1 VLWYN
6 FCNFEGLKK
15 NKKMKKLLIVIVA
28 ISLSLGL
35 KAQDSGQSS
44 PEINFDKL
52 VHDFGKVMQGDKT
65 EYEFVFKNTGKVPL
79 IISDVK
85 SSCGCT
91 VPEWPRN
98 PIMPGGSATIKV
110 KYNSN
115 IIGAINK
122 QVTIIS
128 NASNSPTVLRIAG
141 SVEKMPG
148 EILPFQQQSGAPV
161 PTSR

>member
-1 VLWYN
+1 M
-6 FCNFEGLKK
+6 KT
-15 NKKMKKLLIVIVA
+15 MKKLLIIIVA
-28 ISLSLGL
+28 IAATLHL

-44 PEINFDKL
+44 SEISFEKL
-52 VHDFGKVMQGDKT
+52 VHDFGKVMQGDKA
-65 EYEFVFKNTGKVPL
+65 EYDFVFTNTGKVPL
-79 IISDVK
+79 IVSDVK

-98 PIMPGGSATIKV
+98 PIMPGASATIKV

-115 IIGAINK
+115 IIGVINK

-128 NASNSPTVLRIAG
+128 NAANSPTVLRIAG
-141 SVEKMPG
+141 SVDKMPG